1 MLPEDMSKDK
11 RKKANFSKSC
21 TNFKMVDGHLTY
33 IGKKGQYLTIIDMI
47 KLWIPQYH
55 SFRRLELQKK

>member
-33 IGKKGQYLTIIDMI
+33 IEKKGQYLTIIDMI
-47 KLWIPQYH
+47 KL
-55 SFRRLELQKK
+55 